1 MAKRKKH
8 DPCPAVFRTDYERIR
23 EDLIDQLERNGTVG
37 GHYIDLVNDYM
48 NMWITKSQL
57 DTDIKQRG
65 VIAPYTNAN
74 GTVTMKKNES
84 IELVL
89 KVNGQM
95 LKVLDH
101 LGIKPVAEVSP
112 DADEDM

>member
-1 MAKRKKH
+1 MAKRKKN

-89 KVNGQM
+89 KAKWADAQGTGSFGHQA
-95 LKVLDH
+95 
-101 LGIKPVAEVSP
+101 GCGVSP

>member
-1 MAKRKKH
+1 MAKRKKN
-8 DPCPAVFRTDYERIR
+8 DPCPAVFWTDYERIR

-84 IELVL
+84 IELML